1 MTPAGPSSTS
11 SGRSHHTVHS
21 QMIRLNSDGTADHV
35 DHSGIYTD
43 RSTNKQPN
51 RFLMKYLEN
60 DGTPSTHD
68 FQPTEVRSRVR
79 IFVNGTQMQNEDGT
93 FGMYIYEKNMEF
105 QYVFKKLC

>member
-1 MTPAGPSSTS
+1 
-11 SGRSHHTVHS
+11 
-21 QMIRLNSDGTADHV
+21 MIRLNSDGTADHV

-43 RSTNKQPN
+43 KSMNKQPS
-51 RFLMKYLEN
+51 RFLIKYLEN
-60 DGTPSTHD
+60 DGSPSTHD

-105 QYVFKKLC
+105 QYVFKKLFWI